1 MSMRLIRGFHA
12 RSSAVSEFG
21 EAFMSKL
28 KITLLAALAAALFS
42 GCSSTT
48 EYPDVAGNVKKTL
61 QANGLNQVDVSQDRQ
76 KGVVTLTGKVDSDQ
90 DKAKAETLAK
100 TEAGNQ
106 VVADEIA
113 VEPKGSEAATVNADV
128 DKAIEKNLDAALIQN
143 HLNKTVKYSVK
154 NGVVTLTGNVRTEQE
169 RHQAADIAKAVPNVQ
184 QVVNELQLKNRPAT
198 SGD

>member
-1 MSMRLIRGFHA
+1 
-12 RSSAVSEFG
+12 
-21 EAFMSKL
+21 MSKL
-28 KITLLAALAAALFS
+28 KITLLAACAAVLFS
-42 GCSSTT
+42 GCSTNT

-76 KGVVTLTGKVDSDQ
+76 KGVVKLTGKVESDQ

-100 TEAGNQ
+100 SEAGNE

-113 VEPKGSEAATVNADV
+113 VEPKGSEAGTINADV
-128 DKAIEKNLDAALIQN
+128 DKAIAKNLDAALIEN
-143 HLNKTVKYSVK
+143 RMNKTVKYSVK
-154 NGVVTLTGNVRTEQE
+154 NGVVTLTGTVRTEQA

-184 QVVNELQLKNRPAT
+184 QVVNELQLKNHPAT